1 MSMNDMRA
9 RRTLKYENRF
19 LLYIKKY
26 YIEEMKSHFIIAVTY
41 DEMSYCSK
49 IIINNVE
56 NIVNDTVCE
65 KRA

>member
-1 MSMNDMRA
+1 MNDMRA